1 MGKHPTARRPLVK
14 ASRVC
19 RHSALLVRRLLQ
31 KRLERPQQ
39 RGLPKG
45 MVKLDSRYSIF
56 DRRNFCEITG
66 VTPNGLKRHANRGTG
81 RGRTISIGSISG
93 ARNENGRRIASRDAA
108 DYRNNALT

>member
-1 MGKHPTARRPLVK
+1 
-14 ASRVC
+14 
-19 RHSALLVRRLLQ
+19 LLQ
-31 KRLERPQQ
+31 KRIERPQQ

-81 RGRTISIGSISG
+81 RGRTIRLDRSAAHATRMDGVSPRAMLPIIGIT
-93 ARNENGRRIASRDAA
+93 
-108 DYRNNALT
+108 L